1 MGRGTE
7 VKTVIGG
14 YDEVLG
20 VEYIGHDAC
29 FTLGSVFVGRSLRG
43 DPRKCRIVHRSRH
56 GLGYD
61 LKEEC
66 FHLLVQERC
75 GHDRAR

>member
-43 DPRKCRIVHRSRH
+43 DPRKCRLVYRSGRIMASDIV
-56 GLGYD
+56 
-61 LKEEC
+61 
-66 FHLLVQERC
+66 
-75 GHDRAR
+75 